1 MDSYQHSWIT
11 FSLKMI
17 RYEFFYSPSI
27 LSILMSSHT
36 FPIFS
41 SRSVVERRGG
51 GEEPGR
57 KGIQSFSIFSL
68 LLYKK
73 DKNSFTC
80 ANSKLQSCWSK
91 TVLVLHYISNDYCS
105 LTTVMYFYSMPTHY
119 HLQLKQRTRQ
129 SQIRIDLQFTLAL
142 QTNCH
147 YRHRNCLLQTRAS
160 PQGNA

>member
-73 DKNSFTC
+73 DNNSFTC

-91 TVLVLHYISNDYCS
+91 TVFKFFIISATIIVQNNCYVFLQHANS
-105 LTTVMYFYSMPTHY
+105 LPS
-119 HLQLKQRTRQ
+119 
-129 SQIRIDLQFTLAL
+129 LAKVENKTKSN
-142 QTNCH
+142 QD
-147 YRHRNCLLQTRAS
+147 
-160 PQGNA
+160 